1 MEQAA
6 MWAIPRMDGEAGVGD
21 SISKSPVLSICLAKP
36 QQWGEMARRI
46 DLKR

>member
-1 MEQAA
+1 

-21 SISKSPVLSICLAKP
+21 SISRSPVLSICLAKP
-36 QQWGEMARRI
+36 QQEGEMAKRI